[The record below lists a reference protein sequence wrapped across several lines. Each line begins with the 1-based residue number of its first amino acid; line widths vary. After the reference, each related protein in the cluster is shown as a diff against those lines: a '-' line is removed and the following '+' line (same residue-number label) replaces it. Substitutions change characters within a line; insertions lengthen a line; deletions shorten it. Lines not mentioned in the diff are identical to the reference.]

1 LVKKIKPNFRKLGK
15 QYGPK
20 MKDITAAVAQLGQE
34 EIRELEREQQLK
46 LALKDESV
54 VLTPEDV
61 EITSEDIPGWSVAS
75 EGDITVALDI
85 TITDELKKEGMAR
98 DLVNRV
104 QNLRK
109 DMGMDVQDKI
119 RISIEKAIPL
129 FNEAVEA
136 NRQYICNE
144 TQALSLDME
153 EHLDG
158 DSKTLEIDNLLIKI
172 KIGVNK

>member
-1 LVKKIKPNFRKLGK
+1 
-15 QYGPK
+15 
-20 MKDITAAVAQLGQE
+20 VAQLGQE

-54 VLTPEDV
+54 LLTPEDV

-109 DMGMDVQDKI
+109 EMGMDVQDKI
-119 RISIEKAIPL
+119 RIRIEKTIPL

-158 DSKTLEIDNLLIKI
+158 DSKTLEIDDLLIKI